1 MGEFCALSPRSGRA
15 APVRA
20 EAYPVINNNVNGISS
35 DPTSVR
41 RLPALLTGALG
52 AWAAVGLLLVASTSP
67 GHAQA
72 PTLGRVAT
80 FAVLGGSTVTN
91 TGATV
96 LTGTAALPGNLGVT
110 QAARSPG
117 FSQSTADQAFCVATR
132 TDPVS

>member
-1 MGEFCALSPRSGRA
+1 MGELCALSPRSGRA

-41 RLPALLTGALG
+41 RLPARLTG
-52 AWAAVGLLLVASTSP
+52 WAAVGLLLVASTSP

-72 PTLGRVAT
+72 PILGGVAT

-96 LTGTAALPGNLGVT
+96 LTGTAALPGNLGVA

-117 FSQSTADQAFCVATR
+117 FSQSTADLAFCVATR